1 MPDSDRRSGC
11 PISISLEIF
20 GDRWSLL
27 IIRDLMFEN
36 RRSFREFSAAGENI
50 ASNVLTDRL
59 ERLETAGIIARRL
72 DPADGRRAIYSLTDK
87 GFDLAPMLIEMVI
100 WAAKYEDTDAPPA
113 VVKAMKRDRA
123 GFIAG
128 LRARAAS

>member
-1 MPDSDRRSGC
+1 MLDPDRRSGC

-36 RRSFREFSAAGENI
+36 RRSFREFSAADEGI

-59 ERLETAGIIARRL
+59 ERLETAGIIERRP
-72 DPADGRRAIYSLTDK
+72 DPTDGRRAIYSLTDK

>member
-1 MPDSDRRSGC
+1 MPASDRRSGC

-36 RRSFREFSAAGENI
+36 RRSFREFCAAGENI
-50 ASNVLTDRL
+50 ATNVLTDRL
-59 ERLETAGIIARRL
+59 ERLERTGIIEWRL

-100 WAAKYEDTDAPPA
+100 WAAKYENTDAPPA

-123 GFIAG
+123 GFIGG
-128 LRARAAS
+128 LRARTES